1 VDSYISWFVQ
11 GLLLIPVTL
20 LPIINPLSS
29 APVFAATIG
38 SNHSMAQR
46 LARQV
51 AINAWFVMLTAM
63 LIGTYVL
70 ALFGIS
76 LPVVRIG
83 GGLLVAATAWRM
95 LHQTEDDDVHA
106 VAAEKASTLSEAEVV
121 RRSFFPITFPLTTGP
136 GTIAASIALGAQI
149 PPEPVKYALGVLMA
163 ASGAAI
169 VSLALYLIFKNSII
183 VLARLGNIGT
193 LVMIRMMAFMLLCI
207 GIQIMWTGWAELN
220 GIVPG

>member
-1 VDSYISWFVQ
+1 MDSYISWFIQ
-11 GLLLIPVTL
+11 GMVLIPVTL

-29 APVFAATIG
+29 APVFAATVG
-38 SNHSMAQR
+38 SNHSIARR

-51 AINAWFVMLTAM
+51 AINAWFVVLTSM

-83 GGLLVAATAWRM
+83 GGLLVAATAWHM
-95 LHQTEDDDVHA
+95 LHHSEDDEVHA
-106 VAAEKASTLSEAEVV
+106 AAAQNASALTEAEAI
-121 RRSFFPITFPLTTGP
+121 RRSFFPITFPLATGP

-149 PPEPVKYALGVLMA
+149 PTEPVKYALGVLMSA
-163 ASGAAI
+163 AGAAL
-169 VSLALYLIFKNSII
+169 VSLALYFIFKNSVA
-183 VLARLGNIGT
+183 VLARLGTIGT
-193 LVMIRMMAFMLLCI
+193 MVMIRMMAFMLLCI

-220 GIVPG
+220 GLASG